1 METFSPSL
9 KKIQSKYEKR
19 QYYVSALEESRGRES
34 MGAWRPV
41 VMPEL
46 RKHEQK
52 DKNSSDGNKRNPG
65 GGYRDVSGSQ
75 R

>member
-1 METFSPSL
+1 MRKDNT
-9 KKIQSKYEKR
+9 
-19 QYYVSALEESRGRES
+19 VSALEESGKRS
-34 MGAWRPV
+34 MGAWRSV

-65 GGYRDVSGSQ
+65 SGYRDVSGSQ
-75 R
+75 C